1 MAMNHSKLSLAVI
14 FGGVSSEHE
23 VSRMSATSI
32 LENLSPE
39 QYDVHMVGITKKGQW
54 LLYTGEV
61 KDILSG
67 AWEQGPVAPAFLS
80 PDPTVHGL
88 VVLRDGKAEPLRL
101 DVIFPALHG
110 KNGEDGTIQGL
121 FQLSQIPYVGCDTE
135 SSAICMDK
143 AVTHTLLSAADI
155 EQAHYLWFYADR
167 FDAAPDTIKNKI
179 QARLDFPVFVKPSS
193 AGSSAVFT
201 SSPSS

>member
-1 MAMNHSKLSLAVI
+1 
-14 FGGVSSEHE
+14 
-23 VSRMSATSI
+23 MSATSI

-88 VVLRDGKAEPLRL
+88 VVLRDGKAETLRL
-101 DVIFPALHG
+101 DVTFPSPAREKRGGRHHSGAVPALS
-110 KNGEDGTIQGL
+110 DPLCGL
-121 FQLSQIPYVGCDTE
+121 
-135 SSAICMDK
+135 
-143 AVTHTLLSAADI
+143 
-155 EQAHYLWFYADR
+155 
-167 FDAAPDTIKNKI
+167 
-179 QARLDFPVFVKPSS
+179 
-193 AGSSAVFT
+193 
-201 SSPSS
+201 